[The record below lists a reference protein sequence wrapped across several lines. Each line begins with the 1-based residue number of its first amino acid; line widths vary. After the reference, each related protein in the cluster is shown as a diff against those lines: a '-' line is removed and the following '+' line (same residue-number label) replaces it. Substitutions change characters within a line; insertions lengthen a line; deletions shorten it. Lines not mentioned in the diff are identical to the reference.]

1 MASPDNSQFQ
11 PHPPFGDEPLAGP
24 PNSGSPI
31 SPEDHTTPTT
41 SPARSTENP
50 AWNGW
55 DVTLIAV
62 LMIVTAVV
70 LKLTI
75 DLIAQHF
82 FFRHATLA
90 TVDQNAGLEIFAQA
104 LIDGIWAGL
113 LFLLVEGKYR
123 TPFWSAIRWNWAK
136 ANWGM
141 LAIGAVTFIVLQ
153 SIGSLLPMP
162 KETPFD
168 KLFKNP
174 RDAYLLAIMAVT
186 LGPIVEELFFRG
198 FLYPVLAKRWG
209 VVWGVFLSALPFA
222 LLHLPQY
229 GYAWGII
236 LVVFGVGVV
245 CGIVRAVTGSV
256 AASFFVHV
264 GFNGIQMLIAIL
276 FTHGFTRTPKGLLEC
291 WTR

>member
-1 MASPDNSQFQ
+1 M
-11 PHPPFGDEPLAGP
+11 
-24 PNSGSPI
+24 
-31 SPEDHTTPTT
+31 T
-41 SPARSTENP
+41 
-50 AWNGW
+50 
-55 DVTLIAV
+55 VIAV
-62 LMIVTAVV
+62 TV
-70 LKLTI
+70 KLTI
-75 DLIAQHF
+75 DLIAQRF
-82 FFRHATLA
+82 IFRHAPLA
-90 TVDQNAGLEIFAQA
+90 TVDQNPGLEIFAQV

-123 TPFWSAIRWNWAK
+123 IPFWGAIRWNWQK

-153 SIGSLLPMP
+153 GLGNLLPMP

-186 LGPIVEELFFRG
+186 LGPAVEELFFRG
-198 FLYPVLAKRWG
+198 FLYPVLARRWG
-209 VVWGVFLSALPFA
+209 IGWGVFLSALPFA

-229 GYAWGII
+229 GYAWGIV

-256 AASFFVHV
+256 AASFLVHV
-264 GFNGIQMLIAIL
+264 GFNGIQMLIAML
-276 FTHGFTRTPKGLLEC
+276 FTRGFTRAPKGLLDC
-291 WTR
+291 WPR

>member
-1 MASPDNSQFQ
+1 MASPDNPQFE
-11 PHPPFGDEPLAGP
+11 PDTPLGGEPPAVP
-24 PNSGSPI
+24 PNSGPSIHPTDPGSPI
-31 SPEDHTTPTT
+31 SSRWRT
-41 SPARSTENP
+41 TENP

-62 LMIVTAVV
+62 LMIAIAVT

-75 DLIAQHF
+75 DLIAQRF
-82 FFRHATLA
+82 IFRHAPLA
-90 TVDQNAGLEIFAQA
+90 TVDQNPGLEIFAQV

-123 TPFWSAIRWNWAK
+123 IPFWGAIRWNWEK

-141 LAIGAVTFIVLQ
+141 LAIGGVTFIVLQ
-153 SIGSLLPMP
+153 GVGNLLPMP

-186 LGPIVEELFFRG
+186 LGPAVEELFFRG

-209 VVWGVFLSALPFA
+209 IGWGVFLSA
-222 LLHLPQY
+222 HL
-229 GYAWGII
+229 
-236 LVVFGVGVV
+236 
-245 CGIVRAVTGSV
+245 
-256 AASFFVHV
+256 
-264 GFNGIQMLIAIL
+264 
-276 FTHGFTRTPKGLLEC
+276 
-291 WTR
+291 